1 MLENLDAG
9 RLSRPAL
16 DDVLGDL
23 AAMKKALEDASEQ
36 FKLEA
41 MCRQISERPVPT
53 HPQISQPGPASYI
66 SDGIYYYETG
76 GYEFIGV
83 G

>member
-53 HPQISQPGPASYI
+53 RPQISQPGPASYI
-66 SDGIYYYETG
+66 SDGICYYETG
-76 GYEFIGV
+76 GCEFIGV

>member
-41 MCRQISERPVPT
+41 MCRQVSERPVPT
-53 HPQISQPGPASYI
+53 RPQISQPGPASYI
-66 SDGIYYYETG
+66 SDGICYYETG

>member
-66 SDGIYYYETG
+66 SDGICYYETG
-76 GYEFIGV
+76 ATSS
-83 G
+83 

>member
-1 MLENLDAG
+1 VEG
-9 RLSRPAL
+9 GGPPAH
-16 DDVLGDL
+16 
-23 AAMKKALEDASEQ
+23 KKALEDASEQ

-53 HPQISQPGPASYI
+53 RPQISQPGPASYI
-66 SDGIYYYETG
+66 SDGICYYETG

>member
-53 HPQISQPGPASYI
+53 RPQISQPGPASYI
-66 SDGIYYYETG
+66 SDGICYYETG